1 MPQIIAMTT
10 QKLNN
15 GKVQINDSRGN
26 ETISKSAENILGLIV
41 EPFDNAIKVAWD
53 LQVFLKPIFEMLP
66 EDVVKALN
74 SGKSVKYKGFKLFY
88 GVGKGKMFG
97 VTYRQLNPA
106 GKGNLFTEEIFEYN
120 LYEIKIYFPDKDL
133 SKIEDIRDAGYYLV
147 NVLKS
152 MGITPTKLTSPA
164 AIYEEAVLRRMPIP
178 TIYSMSEEALECA
191 EWSAQY
197 CREWHST
204 YRIGYF
210 NKAYSYDISAAYPA
224 ALAKVPN
231 LEYAH
236 YIKTD
241 GTIPTNAYWGILK
254 GQVTVNKEVSPL
266 VRYEDGEARCDKGT
280 YQDFITTTDLECIKK
295 WGIGEF
301 QPESGWFI
309 VLDKEVYLFDY
320 IMRRL
325 YEYRGGNPTREL
337 LAKNMAAS
345 LWGRFLQRNGDDWGD
360 YYMPPMA
367 SIVTSAVR
375 CKVCGF
381 IYQNKLEDDLI
392 TVRVDEV
399 LSPKL
404 LASVY
409 QIKKFGEWRVS
420 NPSEALVLSNS
431 YCWYG
436 DKKPSGVTI
445 SEILADVRA
454 HPSAHNWLGVTLK
467 ALDLDRQ
474 FDKLP
479 KNGQELLERVF
490 ESKAYNTIQNV
501 VEAIP

>member
-1 MPQIIAMTT
+1 MPQIIALTT

-15 GKVQINDSRGN
+15 GKVKINDSRGN
-26 ETISKSAENILGLIV
+26 ETISKSAENILGLMV
-41 EPFDNAIKVAWD
+41 EPFDNAIKVVWD
-53 LQVFLKPIFEMLP
+53 MQTFLKPVFEMLP
-66 EDVVKALN
+66 EDVVKQLN

-88 GVGKGKMFG
+88 GAGKGKMFG

-106 GKGNLFTEEIFEYN
+106 GKGNLFTEEIYEYN
-120 LYEIKIYFPDKDL
+120 LYEIKIYFPDKDY
-133 SKIEDIRDAGYYLV
+133 SRIEDIRDAGYYLV

-178 TIYSMSEEALECA
+178 TIYNMPDEALECA

-204 YRIGYF
+204 YRMGYWD
-210 NKAYSYDISAAYPA
+210 KVYSYDMSAAYPS

-231 LEYAH
+231 FEYAH
-236 YIKTD
+236 YVKTD
-241 GTIPTNAYWGILK
+241 GTIPPDAYWGILK
-254 GQVTVNKEVSPL
+254 GEVTVNKEVSPL
-266 VRYEDGEARCDKGT
+266 VRIEDGEARCDRGT
-280 YQDFITTTDLECIKK
+280 YPDLITTTDWECIKR
-295 WGIGEF
+295 WQIGDF
-301 QPESGWFI
+301 KPESGWFI
-309 VLDKEVYLFDY
+309 VLDRKVYLFDY

-325 YEYRGGNPTREL
+325 WEYRGGNPTREL

-367 SIVTSAVR
+367 SIVISSVR
-375 CKVCGF
+375 CKICDF

-404 LASVY
+404 VKG
-409 QIKKFGEWRVS
+409 IHREKKFGEWRVS
-420 NPSEALVLSNS
+420 DASEALVLSNS

-436 DKKPSGVTI
+436 DKKPSGITLD
-445 SEILADVRA
+445 EIMAEVKA
-454 HPSAHNWLGVTLK
+454 HPSSHSWLGVTLK
-467 ALDLDRQ
+467 ALDRDRLY
-474 FDKLP
+474 DKIP
-479 KNGQELLERVF
+479 RNGHDLLLNIYN
-490 ESKAYNTIQNV
+490 SKPYD
-501 VEAIP
+501 VED